1 MVSSGDSC
9 STIKK
14 MLYLNICCAKGSRYF
29 TSPHSS
35 ADLDAKHSAF
45 VTFLGTQ

>member
-1 MVSSGDSC
+1 MFYNSKKC
-9 STIKK
+9 STIQK